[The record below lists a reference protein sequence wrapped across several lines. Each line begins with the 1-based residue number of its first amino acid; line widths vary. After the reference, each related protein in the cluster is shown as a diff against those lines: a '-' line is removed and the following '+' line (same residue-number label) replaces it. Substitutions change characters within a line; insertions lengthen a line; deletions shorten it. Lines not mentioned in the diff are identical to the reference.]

1 MIGKIKQGKSFYH
14 CIHYC
19 LQDKKGLS
27 EQQKEL
33 LSLKD
38 NLQHKERA
46 EVLLYNK
53 CGGDINEVIRDFKEV
68 ARLSRRTENPVL
80 HISMRLAPG
89 ETLLK
94 DQWMEI
100 AQQCTKEFGVA
111 DHQYI
116 CVLHKDTHQPHI
128 HIVANRVGFNGKAA
142 KDSNNY
148 RRMAALCRRLEKQY
162 NLKEVLSPKA
172 FLSGKERQL
181 PRNDQ
186 RKEQLKKD
194 IRQILEKT
202 GTYPEFEK
210 QMQALGYTV
219 MKGRGISFID
229 EKKVK
234 TKGSEVGCSLATL
247 EKVFALKQKLLLG
260 RVKEKRTSTSDHSQH
275 TGSSPLPSYQ
285 TGQRAIGHNPKF
297 PAPVDEVQQEFIS
310 LLGQLLNPPP
320 SADEFDNLLAND
332 LLRKKKKRRIS

>member
-1 MIGKIKQGKSFYH
+1 MIGKISQGKSFYH
-14 CIHYC
+14 CIRYC
-19 LQDKKGLS
+19 LQDKKELS

-46 EVLLYNK
+46 EVLYYNK

-68 ARLSRRTENPVL
+68 ARLSSRTEKPVL
-80 HISMRLAPG
+80 HISLRLAPG
-89 ETLLK
+89 ETLPK

-100 AQQCTKEFGVA
+100 AEQCAKEFGVA

-116 CVLHKDTHQPHI
+116 CVLHKDTQQPHI
-128 HIVANRVGFNGKAA
+128 HIVANRVGFDGKAA
-142 KDSNNY
+142 KDNNNY

-162 NLKEVLSPKA
+162 NLKEVLSPKT
-172 FLSGKERQL
+172 FLSAQEKQL
-181 PRNDQ
+181 PRSDQ
-186 RKEQLKKD
+186 RKERLKRD
-194 IRQILEKT
+194 IRTVLVKANS
-202 GTYPEFEK
+202 YPEFEK

-219 MKGRGISFID
+219 LKGRGISFID

-260 RVKEKRTSTSDHSQH
+260 RVKEKGAIASGHSRH
-275 TGSSPLPSYQ
+275 TDSRPLP
-285 TGQRAIGHNPKF
+285 TQRAGQQAIQQSPKF
-297 PAPVDEVQQEFIS
+297 PAPVDQVEQEFIS
-310 LLGQLLNPPP
+310 FLDQLLNPPP
-320 SADEFDNLLAND
+320 STDQPDNLLANEY
-332 LLRKKKKRRIS
+332 LRKKKKRKIG